1 MERLTMA
8 TNTDLK
14 ELRVAVTGGTSG
26 LGLAL
31 VRRLIGR
38 GAQVAFIARNAK
50 AVAQIAN
57 ETGGCGIVGDI
68 GRKEDIYPIAL
79 QITGNLVGVDVLMS
93 NASAVCPTP
102 LLMLATLVGA
112 ELAEALRVNL
122 LGLL

>member
-1 MERLTMA
+1 MT

-38 GAQVAFIARNAK
+38 GAQVAFIARNAR

-57 ETGGCGIVGDI
+57 
-68 GRKEDIYPIAL
+68 
-79 QITGNLVGVDVLMS
+79 S
-93 NASAVCPTP
+93 
-102 LLMLATLVGA
+102 
-112 ELAEALRVNL
+112 
-122 LGLL
+122 